1 MGYFSIQN
9 QFFQNISIISI
20 MTSIRTEIAFQK
32 SLKNQNKESLK
43 KKKYAGKAVKESTP
57 LNLTEN
63 NNHQTIV
70 DLEDLGDPQPQ
81 GTLGIQGTY
90 STLRGYWG
98 PSTSGYTPIGDWEF
112 DKEAYNLR
120 LQRHENCHFIVK
132 AVFFGVFMIF
142 MIVIIMLEMNGVPVF
157 PKHT

>member
-1 MGYFSIQN
+1 
-9 QFFQNISIISI
+9 

-32 SLKNQNKESLK
+32 SLRKNSNESL
-43 KKKYAGKAVKESTP
+43 KKKYAGKAVRESTP
-57 LNLTEN
+57 LKLTEN

-81 GTLGIQGTY
+81 GTLR
-90 STLRGYWG
+90 TLRGYWG

-120 LQRHENCHFIVK
+120 VQRHENCHFIVK

-142 MIVIIMLEMNGVPVF
+142 MTVIIMLEMNGVRVLPEF
-157 PKHT
+157 P